1 MPIDVLTLPQTLQ
14 QRIFELA
21 GPAALTSLCQTC
33 KKADDAVSASEVV
46 WLRSCQRRW
55 GSLVPVEAV
64 DSYKEYFLFRSSRWR
79 CPRSPLTMFQEE
91 VSADPWRTI
100 ASCVLRSRTSGS
112 ALVADTVKAFFE
124 RYPTA
129 SDVAN
134 GDLTDMGALLFPLG
148 LHRETTIVRTAAGF
162 LSSAFTGGAVSDLFG
177 CGAFCEDSHSVFCLG
192 ELAVVAKSMA
202 SDRNVRAFAAWA
214 MRHAAER
221 PRAHSTSSAPASAPP
236 TRATDW
242 VSSGAA
248 GAGASCGRR
257 KRDGAG
263 SVRRSRAGAE
273 TAVTACAG
281 SGAAAGPLSG
291 ARPASAVDATT
302 SRRRSTSFNA
312 RSAGCVGFAGTARDA
327 PLHTRTRR
335 TSSEGTGSELAAAGA
350 CAARNKTS
358 SKAAATAAGVSGR
371 LAVMAGTA
379 VVPVAVAVVGAMLS
393 GPTTRAAIQRA
404 TVAEIVSGRKRTRRP
419 S

>member
-1 MPIDVLTLPQTLQ
+1 MLVDILTLPQALQ
-14 QRIFELA
+14 HRIFELA

-79 CPRSPLTMFQEE
+79 CPRSPLNMFQEE

-192 ELAVVAKSMA
+192 DLATVAKSMA

-214 MRHAAER
+214 MRHAKPSPAG
-221 PRAHSTSSAPASAPP
+221 AHAPSSAATSAPP
-236 TRATDW
+236 TRAADRTASD
-242 VSSGAA
+242 AADA
-248 GAGASCGRR
+248 GAPCRRRSTGRER
-257 KRDGAG
+257 VGAG
-263 SVRRSRAGAE
+263 TDRRFGAGDE
-273 TAVTACAG
+273 TAVAACAG
-281 SGAAAGPLSG
+281 PDAAAGPSSS
-291 ARPASAVDATT
+291 ARLTSAADTTRRSRRSNAKSAV
-302 SRRRSTSFNA
+302 
-312 RSAGCVGFAGTARDA
+312 CVGIAGASR
-327 PLHTRTRR
+327 HSRTRR
-335 TSSEGTGSELAAAGA
+335 TSSEGTASGLAAASA
-350 CAARNKTS
+350 YAAREKMS
-358 SKAAATAAGVSGR
+358 LKAASTAAGVCGR
-371 LAVMAGTA
+371 FAVAVDTG
-379 VVPVAVAVVGAMLS
+379 VVPVVVAAADVMLS
-393 GPTTRAAIQRA
+393 RPTTRAAIQRA
-404 TVAEIVSGRKRTRRP
+404 AVADIVSGRKRTRRP